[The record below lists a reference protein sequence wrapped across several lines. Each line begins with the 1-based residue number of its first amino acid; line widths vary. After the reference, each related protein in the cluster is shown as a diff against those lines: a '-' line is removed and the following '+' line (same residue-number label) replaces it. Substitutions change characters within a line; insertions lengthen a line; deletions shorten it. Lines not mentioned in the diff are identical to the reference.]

1 MFTLSWIF
9 LCVIMMA
16 MRWWCCFAAS
26 SVFVFLS
33 FAYIVVLL
41 LTMILLTLC
50 SLMITMLNFFYMRK
64 LFDFPTILH
73 YWGVK
78 KRIELFVWRICAYIQ
93 SFAVIH
99 WRIAKHSWAHNRTHK
114 IGRKNTTK
122 RRLVMTAMMMTTTT
136 NNATQKIRKSF
147 QIKSNKRKWA
157 NISVHCHHH
166 WQIGNKIVHHH
177 RCYHHE

>member
-122 RRLVMTAMMMTTTT
+122 RICQFFFFPSFPIVTISNDGNDDDNDNQQR
-136 NNATQKIRKSF
+136 NAKNT
-147 QIKSNKRKWA
+147 
-157 NISVHCHHH
+157 
-166 WQIGNKIVHHH
+166 
-177 RCYHHE
+177 

>member
-1 MFTLSWIF
+1 
-9 LCVIMMA
+9 
-16 MRWWCCFAAS
+16 
-26 SVFVFLS
+26 
-33 FAYIVVLL
+33 
-41 LTMILLTLC
+41 
-50 SLMITMLNFFYMRK
+50 MRK

-122 RRLVMTAMMMTTTT
+122 RICQFFFFPSFPIVTISNDGNDDDNDNQQR
-136 NNATQKIRKSF
+136 NAKNT
-147 QIKSNKRKWA
+147 
-157 NISVHCHHH
+157 
-166 WQIGNKIVHHH
+166 
-177 RCYHHE
+177 